1 MMSER
6 LKLCFRVVRTT
17 LALALLLAAAS
28 FSSTFAGPPE
38 DGWDKPDVPI
48 SGIRLS
54 DGLHREARDGA
65 EAYQRRDYAMAMR
78 LLRPLAERGNAEAQW
93 LVGRMYNHGHGVQ
106 QSFVQAALWYRKAA
120 EQGYDAAQGVL
131 GLMYY
136 AGNGVP
142 QNYAEAMKWTL
153 MAAKQGNG
161 PAQSIMADFYKF
173 GWGVPQNY
181 ILAYMWKSLAARDP
195 DGIPKYVEEDK
206 ETLRKELEPHMA
218 PSQIAEAQDLAQQ
231 CIESRYENCPAN
243 RQRTA
248 TLPSPKLSQPG
259 QKSSQVTVPLKV
271 SGGGTFSLPVEING
285 RITLDFTLDSGASD
299 VTLPSD
305 VFTTLKRTGT
315 VKETDVVGQRT
326 YVLADGSKT
335 QSDTFTI
342 RSLKVGDII
351 IENVTASV
359 APSQGA
365 LLLGQSFL
373 QRFKSWSIDNA
384 TGELLLE
391 TR

>member
-1 MMSER
+1 MY
-6 LKLCFRVVRTT
+6 V
-17 LALALLLAAAS
+17 
-28 FSSTFAGPPE
+28 AG
-38 DGWDKPDVPI
+38 
-48 SGIRLS
+48 
-54 DGLHREARDGA
+54 
-65 EAYQRRDYAMAMR
+65 
-78 LLRPLAERGNAEAQW
+78 
-93 LVGRMYNHGHGVQ
+93 
-106 QSFVQAALWYRKAA
+106 
-120 EQGYDAAQGVL
+120 DA
-131 GLMYY
+131 
-136 AGNGVP
+136 VP

-153 MAAKQGNG
+153 MAAKQGN
-161 PAQSIMADFYKF
+161 PAAQWGMSFFYKL

-181 ILAYMWKSLAARDP
+181 TLAYMWGSVAAHDP
-195 DGIPKYVEEDK
+195 EMGRGGAKRV
-206 ETLRKELEPHMA
+206 LSKELEPHMA
-218 PSQIAEAQDLAQQ
+218 PSQIAEAQDLAHQ

-248 TLPSPKLSQPG
+248 TLPSPKLSQPA

-271 SGGGTFSLPVEING
+271 SGGGTFLVPVEING
-285 RITLDFTLDSGASD
+285 RMTLDFILDSGASD

-315 VKETDVVGQRT
+315 VKESDVVGQRT
-326 YVLADGSKT
+326 YRLADGSKT

-342 RSLKVGDII
+342 RTLKVGDII

-359 APSQGA
+359 APSQGS

-384 TGELLLE
+384 TGGLLLE